1 MNNFGLFCLIRRI
14 SGGRC
19 LRGESFI
26 NVDNAKVRSPKTRL
40 LQNAANGA
48 KYSTRIWLYVARY
61 QQGNFFLKKS
71 WVGKSARPFL
81 RTEEAPGI
89 FAKGIRQ
96 GRRCAHEA

>member
-61 QQGNFFLKKS
+61 QQENFFEKNLG
-71 WVGKSARPFL
+71 W
-81 RTEEAPGI
+81 
-89 FAKGIRQ
+89 
-96 GRRCAHEA
+96 

>member
-26 NVDNAKVRSPKTRL
+26 NVDNAKVRSPKTHL

-48 KYSTRIWLYVARY
+48 KYSTRIWLYVVRY
-61 QQGNFFLKKS
+61 QQGIFFEKS

-81 RTEEAPGI
+81 RTEEAPDI

>member
-1 MNNFGLFCLIRRI
+1 MHNFGLFCLIRRI

-48 KYSTRIWLYVARY
+48 KHSTRIWLYVARY
-61 QQGNFFLKKS
+61 QQENFFEKNLG
-71 WVGKSARPFL
+71 W
-81 RTEEAPGI
+81 
-89 FAKGIRQ
+89 
-96 GRRCAHEA
+96 